1 MVSQDFKVKVK
12 LKLSLVKLS
21 FLNQLS
27 QVGWWPEQLKLKL
40 KLILAIRMV
49 DRVYAIQC
57 GALLGNNMV
66 LYRLII
72 LQGSAMQHKIS
83 GIYALKY

>member
-1 MVSQDFKVKVK
+1 
-12 LKLSLVKLS
+12 
-21 FLNQLS
+21 
-27 QVGWWPEQLKLKL
+27 
-40 KLILAIRMV
+40 MV
-49 DRVYAIQC
+49 DCVYAIQC

-83 GIYALKY
+83 GIYALKYWLEISVILPNKYSNILAQGYPQQRMGNLVLTNFMHFIY